1 MDRWA
6 ADRSRR
12 GGRGDDRRAGERRR
26 RRSALV
32 GKIAV
37 GLVSA
42 LVLSTTAY
50 VWAEYRSLVNGV
62 YRSSALDGEAGSLNG
77 DINIL
82 IMGLDS
88 RLDENGNPLPPDIY
102 NALHAGGASDGGEN
116 ANVLMLLHVPANGD
130 RATSISIPRDDYVN
144 LPGCPDG
151 QCKGKIKQAYGLAFD
166 AKSKTLVNQH
176 GLDSVQRVQ
185 QERDAARK
193 EEIDTVRQLLSGLP
207 VDHFAEVTLVSFFQ
221 IAQVVQPITV
231 CVNENTQDSYSGAN
245 FHQGQQQINAS
256 QAVAFVRQRRDYVHP
271 ELNFTDLDRERRQQ
285 AFIAS
290 LAYQLKQGG
299 VFTDPGKLS
308 QLLNVAKQNIAVD
321 SNLDLL
327 SLARQASNLTG
338 GNIAFYMLPIQRFGT
353 DPAGED
359 VNIVNVP
366 QIQALV
372 RQLIGSGTGSSAASP
387 TTTATSPS
395 GGVVD
400 VVNANGRSGL
410 AGELERALAAR
421 GYTQG
426 AASTASSNRGYS
438 VIYYG
443 AGEHTAASA
452 LSTLLGGM
460 TIAQG
465 QHVSA
470 GHVRIVLGTDF
481 VMPTVVMPI
490 VSTAGGG
497 TGTGAGSTASDGAA
511 GTTSSSAGYT
521 PAAYAVDTPAAPGGT
536 PTGGVAGA
544 ISGGGIP
551 CVK

>member
-193 EEIDTVRQLLSGLP
+193 EEMAKDR
-207 VDHFAEVTLVSFFQ
+207 AES
-221 IAQVVQPITV
+221 
-231 CVNENTQDSYSGAN
+231 
-245 FHQGQQQINAS
+245 
-256 QAVAFVRQRRDYVHP
+256 P
-271 ELNFTDLDRERRQQ
+271 EQ
-285 AFIAS
+285 
-290 LAYQLKQGG
+290 
-299 VFTDPGKLS
+299 
-308 QLLNVAKQNIAVD
+308 
-321 SNLDLL
+321 
-327 SLARQASNLTG
+327 RQARKARYDSEWMQLT
-338 GNIAFYMLPIQRFGT
+338 AAEKT
-353 DPAGED
+353 D
-359 VNIVNVP
+359 
-366 QIQALV
+366 ALTKLDA
-372 RQLIGSGTGSSAASP
+372 QMK
-387 TTTATSPS
+387 
-395 GGVVD
+395 
-400 VVNANGRSGL
+400 
-410 AGELERALAAR
+410 AR
-421 GYTQG
+421 GMM
-426 AASTASSNRGYS
+426 A
-438 VIYYG
+438 
-443 AGEHTAASA
+443 
-452 LSTLLGGM
+452 
-460 TIAQG
+460 
-465 QHVSA
+465 
-470 GHVRIVLGTDF
+470 
-481 VMPTVVMPI
+481 
-490 VSTAGGG
+490 
-497 TGTGAGSTASDGAA
+497 
-511 GTTSSSAGYT
+511 
-521 PAAYAVDTPAAPGGT
+521 PAA
-536 PTGGVAGA
+536 
-544 ISGGGIP
+544 
-551 CVK
+551 K